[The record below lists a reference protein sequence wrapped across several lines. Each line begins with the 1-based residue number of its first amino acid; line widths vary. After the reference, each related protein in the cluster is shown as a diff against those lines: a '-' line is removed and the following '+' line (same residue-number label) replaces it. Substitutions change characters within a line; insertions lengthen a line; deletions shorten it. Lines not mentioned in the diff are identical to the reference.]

1 MDIGMKRNI
10 VLFTSQMI
18 KKEGIRAVRMDDIAK
33 EMTNYLSN
41 VQYQARINKCLYRP
55 FHSFS

>member
-18 KKEGIRAVRMDDIAK
+18 KKEGIRAVRMDNYTRSIIHFGQILSKYFLQNVKKMDI
-33 EMTNYLSN
+33 
-41 VQYQARINKCLYRP
+41 
-55 FHSFS
+55 